1 MYRNLFKLIR
11 LGIGFVILMLGIIGL
26 LIPILQGWIL
36 ILIAIPIISP
46 EHGKKMLAK
55 VKEWKNKILHRT

>member
-1 MYRNLFKLIR
+1 MYRSLLSILRMAAGITLFL
-11 LGIGFVILMLGIIGL
+11 LGVIGL
-26 LIPILQGWIL
+26 FIPVLQGIIL

-55 VKEWKNKILHRT
+55 FKEWKKRFGNK